1 MKVKVVIFAL
11 VLIAIVI
18 CLPNRNQAYVGPPYF
33 DRLGHPDE
41 HPWQDVQSPVDD
53 DIVPQQIS
61 SGSVIV
67 VISTKIIVIRASQI
81 KSEMIRQTP
90 KKIEIGN
97 PSTEGND

>member
-1 MKVKVVIFAL
+1 MKIKVIISAL
-11 VLIAIVI
+11 ILIAIVI

-53 DIVPQQIS
+53 DILPQQIS

-67 VISTKIIVIRASQI
+67 IISTKMIVIRASQI
-81 KSEMIRQTP
+81 KSKMIRQAP

-97 PSTEGND
+97 PTTEGND